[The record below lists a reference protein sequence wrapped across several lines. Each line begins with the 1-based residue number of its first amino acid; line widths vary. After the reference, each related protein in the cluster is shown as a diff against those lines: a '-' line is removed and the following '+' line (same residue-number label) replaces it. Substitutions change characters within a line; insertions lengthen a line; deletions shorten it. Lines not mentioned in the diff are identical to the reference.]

1 MTKRL
6 VIGLT
11 ILVLFTTYN
20 PKSFFLNKIFN
31 IKEIV
36 IENNSILK
44 KNKIKKDLAFI
55 YESNLFFL
63 NLKAIKK
70 ILIKQKFIRSF
81 KIKKIYPNKLKIEI
95 FERKPIVIIQDK
107 KDKFFFTEDTNLIRY
122 QNLKGYENLPI
133 VFGNKKNF
141 EILYKDLK
149 KINFSINQIK
159 KYYYFKANRWDL
171 ITYKNQTIKLPTKGH
186 ILSLENFLI
195 LKDKKNFDKYKIF
208 DYRINN
214 QLILK

>member
-95 FERKPIVIIQDK
+95 FERKPIIIIQDK

-122 QNLKGYENLPI
+122 QNLEGYENLPI

-141 EILYKDLK
+141 EILSKDLK

>member
-1 MTKRL
+1 MLK
-6 VIGLT
+6 
-11 ILVLFTTYN
+11 Y
-20 PKSFFLNKIFN
+20 LN
-31 IKEIV
+31 
-36 IENNSILK
+36 
-44 KNKIKKDLAFI
+44 
-55 YESNLFFL
+55 
-63 NLKAIKK
+63 
-70 ILIKQKFIRSF
+70 
-81 KIKKIYPNKLKIEI
+81 
-95 FERKPIVIIQDK
+95 
-107 KDKFFFTEDTNLIRY
+107 
-122 QNLKGYENLPI
+122 
-133 VFGNKKNF
+133 GNKKNF

>member
-1 MTKRL
+1 MNKRL

-95 FERKPIVIIQDK
+95 FERKPIIIIQDK
-107 KDKFFFTEDTNLIRY
+107 KDKFFFTEDMNLIRY
-122 QNLKGYENLPI
+122 QNLEGYENLPI

>member
-95 FERKPIVIIQDK
+95 FERKPIIIIQDK
-107 KDKFFFTEDTNLIRY
+107 KDKFFFTEDMNLIRY
-122 QNLKGYENLPI
+122 QNLEGYENLPI